1 VIDDLSSIG
10 VPALVLVGE
19 QDTAYFRAAE
29 VMAAKLPDATHVVI
43 PAAGHVVNIEQAE
56 AFNRAVIEFLGTLPA
71 E

>member
-1 VIDDLSSIG
+1 

-19 QDTAYFRAAE
+19 QDTAYFRAGE
-29 VMAAKLPDATHVVI
+29 VMAAKLMNATHVVI

-56 AFNRAVIEFLGTLPA
+56 AFNQAVIEFLSTLPA

>member
-1 VIDDLSSIG
+1 MIDDLLEHR

-19 QDTAYFRAAE
+19 QDAAYLRAAE
-29 VMAAKLPDATHVVI
+29 VMAAKLPNATHVVI

-56 AFNRAVIEFLGTLPA
+56 AFDRAVIEFLGTLPA